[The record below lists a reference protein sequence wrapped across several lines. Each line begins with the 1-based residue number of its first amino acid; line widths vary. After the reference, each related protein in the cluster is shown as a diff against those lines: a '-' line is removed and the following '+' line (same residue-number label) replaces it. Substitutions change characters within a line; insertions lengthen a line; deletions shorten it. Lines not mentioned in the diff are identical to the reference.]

1 MASATEEPGGM
12 TAVNLQVAQRYVDA
26 FAKIAEQSNT
36 LVVPANMGDL
46 ASLITS
52 SMAIVKGELLRRLAC
67 PMAMYVRQQSVLLIE
82 V

>member
-1 MASATEEPGGM
+1 M

-46 ASLITS
+46 A
-52 SMAIVKGELLRRLAC
+52 V
-67 PMAMYVRQQSVLLIE
+67 
-82 V
+82 

>member
-26 FAKIAEQSNT
+26 FAKIADQSNT

-52 SMAIVKGELLRRLAC
+52 SMAIVEGGSAKPNAAGVKNPA
-67 PMAMYVRQQSVLLIE
+67 P
-82 V
+82 